1 MDLRVVIMAGGIG
14 TRFWPLSR
22 LNSPK
27 QFLAIVGDKT
37 MLEETVDRLLPL
49 VPSTQI
55 YTIADKEKTE
65 AIKFILP
72 NHPEENLLL
81 EPKGKNTAPSLIL
94 ATAWI
99 YNQNP
104 NAIIAALPADHVIN
118 DSSLFIQKLEA
129 GVHVAATDEYLVTF
143 GIPPTYPATGYGY
156 IQFSRE
162 NPLRIQEEPF
172 YAVQKFKEKPDY
184 EQAKDF
190 LEKGNYF
197 WNSGMFIWQANVFAK
212 KLEEYAPSLF
222 PFWRRIVESILNL
235 DNSQIASIFDE
246 IPSISIDYALMEQA
260 MGVLMCEGNFGWSD
274 VGAWSALEDIW
285 AKDREG
291 NALKG
296 EGIII
301 DSQNCLLYNP
311 KKLTALIGV
320 KDIIVV
326 DTEDAL
332 LVCHKSQDQKVR
344 DVVEKLKKRDDK
356 DHL

>member
-1 MDLRVVIMAGGIG
+1 MDLRVVIMAGGVG

-22 LNSPK
+22 LNRPK

-37 MLEETVDRLLPL
+37 MLEDTIDRLLPH
-49 VPSTQI
+49 VPLAQI

-65 AIKFILP
+65 TIKRILP
-72 NHPEENLLL
+72 HHPKENLLL
-81 EPKGKNTAPSLIL
+81 EPRGKNTAPSLIL

-104 NAIIAALPADHVIN
+104 KAIVAALPADHVIN
-118 DSSLFIQKLEA
+118 DPSLFIQKLEA
-129 GVHVAATDEYLVTF
+129 GAHVAATDEYLITF
-143 GIPPTYPATGYGY
+143 GIPPSYPATGYGY
-156 IQFSRE
+156 IQFARE
-162 NPLRIQEEPF
+162 NPLRINEEPF
-172 YAVQKFKEKPDY
+172 FAVQKFKEKPDY

-190 LEKGNYF
+190 LERGNYF

-222 PFWRRIVESILNL
+222 PFWRRIVEAILNL
-235 DNSQIASIFDE
+235 DHSQIASIFDE
-246 IPSISIDYALMEQA
+246 MPSISIDYALMEQA

-285 AKDREG
+285 AKDKEG

-296 EGIII
+296 ESIII

-344 DVVEKLKKRDDK
+344 DVVEKLKKEDDK
-356 DHL
+356 NHL